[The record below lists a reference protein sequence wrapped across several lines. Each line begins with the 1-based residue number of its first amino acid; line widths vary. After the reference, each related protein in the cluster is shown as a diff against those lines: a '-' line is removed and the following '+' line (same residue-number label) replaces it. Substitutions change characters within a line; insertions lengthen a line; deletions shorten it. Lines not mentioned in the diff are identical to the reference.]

1 MPHIIEDMEENDV
14 MTAQEPTVS
23 YGTNSYADVMYFLH
37 TMSITPE
44 VKERVGRRLVIEVTG
59 KNLSKAFARLDHLA
73 QLKKDWDGAGALPI
87 SRRVLNNIKSV
98 LSISDD
104 EDWKEWMIGPD
115 SNATLGLQSKTTKA
129 AMSIGIDEYSYY
141 ARINGKRYGE
151 SHVKFT
157 PEAFLETMRL
167 IS

>member
-1 MPHIIEDMEENDV
+1 MPHIIEVMEENDV

-73 QLKKDWDGAGALPI
+73 QLEKDWDG
-87 SRRVLNNIKSV
+87 V

-129 AMSIGIDEYSYY
+129 AISIGIDEYSYY